1 MECVRRIKMGKAR
14 MKRRTASPK
23 DLHKNA
29 TFKSRD
35 FKYPLERTAGGTLYA
50 RLPSGQMVKVRD
62 TE

>member
-1 MECVRRIKMGKAR
+1 MGKAR

-23 DLHKNA
+23 ELHKNA
-29 TFKSRD
+29 TFKACD